1 MGRVSHT
8 LNLESWTASHIDSA
22 PRPSQTNTPA
32 AGTLVGRLIAF
43 CWESE
48 GWCVGKVV
56 AGASAKDLRRGFN
69 YLVQYTSES
78 VHRLHCLNI
87 DSKYDSGAEAEPECS
102 AAGVSKS
109 C

>member
-1 MGRVSHT
+1 MVCWQGRS
-8 LNLESWTASHIDSA
+8 
-22 PRPSQTNTPA
+22 
-32 AGTLVGRLIAF
+32 GCF
-43 CWESE
+43 SE
-48 GWCVGKVV
+48 RSD
-56 AGASAKDLRRGFN
+56 ARIIQLQS